1 MNDPINP
8 SSSGVLFVSN
18 WSVNHRDRLCPADH
32 MDHPA
37 IINRK
42 ARSLILDY
50 ALGAAIVALL
60 PIPNINTLKIVI
72 LAVLNLSLIAS
83 ISRLW
88 QFQRGSDWLAKLGI
102 LFGVVG
108 SIFVS
113 LIVWLLMLII
123 SILINQPKL
132 MILVPGA
139 IAFSYFWSAGQ
150 TVQHFYLSKAPKMR
164 DPDLLPRETAHEP

>member
-1 MNDPINP
+1 
-8 SSSGVLFVSN
+8 
-18 WSVNHRDRLCPADH
+18 

-42 ARSLILDY
+42 ARNLILDY

-60 PIPNINTLKIVI
+60 PIPNINILKIAI

-83 ISRLW
+83 ISHLW

-113 LIVWLLMLII
+113 LMVWLLLLMI
-123 SILINQPKL
+123 SALTNQPKL
-132 MILVPGA
+132 MILAPGA

-164 DPDLLPRETAHEP
+164 NSDLLSRDQAHEP